1 MAYCDGRK
9 LYLNGAEFGLL
20 PAYYPTITDKGNY
33 LTFYAIP
40 ADKYS
45 SNSMYGA
52 GILPS
57 LVYYMINSAVQ
68 KSGLKLFYLDI
79 HKNYAEPLNA
89 KTLKWLLKDKPDLL
103 KQYKTEHKK
112 IIKSD
117 SIMMKYIAMLNE

>member
-1 MAYCDGRK
+1 
-9 LYLNGAEFGLL
+9 
-20 PAYYPTITDKGNY
+20 
-33 LTFYAIP
+33 
-40 ADKYS
+40 
-45 SNSMYGA
+45 MYGA

-57 LVYYMINSAVQ
+57 LIYYMINSAVQ

-89 KTLKWLLKDKPDLL
+89 KNLKWLLKDKPDIL
-103 KQYKTEHKK
+103 KQYKTEQKK